1 MKEKN
6 LKRTLSVLVA
16 IVLAFSSFF
25 SNYSVAYAADSNETT
40 ESTTVTAE
48 KELVQCSNDW
58 VIFKYKDSD
67 GIPQFDIT
75 YDNKTIE
82 ELSNEGKKLQYIVI
96 SKIHYKIPD
105 EYIWNDFNNSIIQ
118 EEISKYDDTIFIQF
132 KAENLVSNDNNSKIS
147 KSDIL
152 SLYYD
157 DGEYNPSPYIL
168 SIDKGYWEIYDLEL
182 ASNPNKFNIKIRVNE
197 PLKEVG
203 NLSVTSYSRY
213 IDAQSYLENNP
224 ISNMSF
230 ENYKETHTIEK
241 KDYIMEYSIISL
253 EVNFLPKF
261 LLSPDYDIYSIYV
274 EYTFFLNGLEGI
286 YSKNTPESVSFFV
299 NTPCETESVLIQS
312 ISINSLYSSI
322 KVNHPVGLTAQILPN
337 NATNKKLN
345 WYSSNEA
352 YATVDENG
360 VVTAKSAGAGK
371 TVTITAKATDGS
383 NIVGNYTLSILP
395 EDTLVKTITITA
407 ASSSVK
413 AGKTIDLK
421 ASINSDA
428 TNKSLV
434 WSSSNAKYAIVDKNG
449 KVTTKLAGAGKTV
462 TITAKAKDGSGKIA
476 TFKLKINKI
485 LVKRI
490 KLKAKK
496 TIKAGK
502 KLKIK
507 LTINSDAT
515 NKDIKWSVSN
525 KKYAKINSKG
535 VLTAKKAGKGKT
547 IKVTA
552 KAKDGSGKKT
562 TIKIKIKK

>member
-132 KAENLVSNDNNSKIS
+132 KVENLVSNDNNSKIS

-213 IDAQSYLENNP
+213 IDAQS
-224 ISNMSF
+224 
-230 ENYKETHTIEK
+230 
-241 KDYIMEYSIISL
+241 
-253 EVNFLPKF
+253 
-261 LLSPDYDIYSIYV
+261 
-274 EYTFFLNGLEGI
+274 
-286 YSKNTPESVSFFV
+286 
-299 NTPCETESVLIQS
+299 
-312 ISINSLYSSI
+312 
-322 KVNHPVGLTAQILPN
+322 
-337 NATNKKLN
+337 
-345 WYSSNEA
+345 
-352 YATVDENG
+352 
-360 VVTAKSAGAGK
+360 
-371 TVTITAKATDGS
+371 
-383 NIVGNYTLSILP
+383 
-395 EDTLVKTITITA
+395 
-407 ASSSVK
+407 
-413 AGKTIDLK
+413 
-421 ASINSDA
+421 
-428 TNKSLV
+428 
-434 WSSSNAKYAIVDKNG
+434 
-449 KVTTKLAGAGKTV
+449 
-462 TITAKAKDGSGKIA
+462 
-476 TFKLKINKI
+476 
-485 LVKRI
+485 
-490 KLKAKK
+490 
-496 TIKAGK
+496 
-502 KLKIK
+502 
-507 LTINSDAT
+507 
-515 NKDIKWSVSN
+515 
-525 KKYAKINSKG
+525 
-535 VLTAKKAGKGKT
+535 
-547 IKVTA
+547 
-552 KAKDGSGKKT
+552 
-562 TIKIKIKK
+562 